1 MTKDVRDNIHQL
13 FANAP
18 EAPPKASVTN
28 RDGVVIVGNTS
39 GNVTI
44 NVSKPGAKRRALPA
58 SPAPEGSIDS
68 GQQYELK
75 KMVDKI
81 VRASHKKTTHGKV
94 RNALKD
100 RYKVPRYDHLSAAD
114 FDDACDYLRKWIG
127 SAYGGRG

>member
-1 MTKDVRDNIHQL
+1 MNKDDRDNIVQL

-44 NVSKPGAKRRALPA
+44 NVTKPSAKPPRIA
-58 SPAPEGSIDS
+58 APPPPSGCIDS

-75 KMVDKI
+75 TMVQTI
-81 VRASHKKTTHGKV
+81 VRTSRKNTTHGKV
-94 RNALKD
+94 WASLKK
-100 RYKVPRYDHLSAAD
+100 RYRIPRYDHLPAAQYE
-114 FDDACDYLRKWIG
+114 DAYEYLRKWIG
-127 SAYGGRG
+127 AAHAGRG